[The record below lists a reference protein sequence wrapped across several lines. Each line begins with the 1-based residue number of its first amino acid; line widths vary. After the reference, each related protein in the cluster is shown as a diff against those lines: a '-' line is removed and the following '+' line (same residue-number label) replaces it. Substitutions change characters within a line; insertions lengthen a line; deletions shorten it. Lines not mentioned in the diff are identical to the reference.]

1 MRYGMNLLLWTT
13 DAASDAFAPTLER
26 LAALGFDGVEVPVF
40 DSDPAAYRRL
50 GRRLDDLGLART
62 AVTVRGA
69 EDDPISPDPAVRAL
83 GLERAKRALDC
94 CAELGA
100 GLLVGP
106 LYAALGVFSG
116 RGPSE
121 DEWQRGV
128 ASVRAMAEHAAGT
141 GTTLALEPLNRFEIY
156 LLNSA
161 ADGARFV
168 REVAHPRCRLMYDTF
183 HANIEEKSPS
193 GAIAACVD
201 TLAHVHISEN
211 DRSTPGR
218 GQVNWAETFD
228 ALARIG
234 YDGWLTIE
242 AFGLALPALAA
253 ATRIWRPMFV
263 DELSLAGD
271 GLAFMRRE
279 WSRRVPRAEAA
290 PRQRAAVG

>member
-13 DAASDAFAPTLER
+13 DAASDDFAPTLEK

-40 DSDPAAYRRL
+40 ADDPAAYRRL
-50 GRRLDDLGLART
+50 GKRLDDLGLART
-62 AVTVRGA
+62 AVTVRSA
-69 EDDPISPDPAVRAL
+69 EDNPISLDPAVRAL
-83 GLERAKRALDC
+83 GVERTRRALDC
-94 CAELGA
+94 CAALGA
-100 GLLVGP
+100 ELLVGP
-106 LYAALGVFSG
+106 LYAGLGVFSG
-116 RGPSE
+116 RGPTT
-121 DEWQRGV
+121 DEWSWGV
-128 ASVRAMAEHAAGT
+128 SSVRAMAEHAAGT

-168 REVAHPRCRLMYDTF
+168 REVGHPRCRLMYDTF

-193 GAIAACVD
+193 GAISTCAD

-218 GQVNWAETFD
+218 GQVNWGESFD

-253 ATRIWRPMFV
+253 ATKIWRPMFV
-263 DELSLAGD
+263 DELSLAAD

-279 WSRRVPRAEAA
+279 WSRRAPHHETVPRL
-290 PRQRAAVG
+290 RAVTA